1 MEPGEGRLKVE
12 IVGRLAAWFADPAN
26 WIGIDGVPSRV
37 GEHVI
42 LSILSVAIAA
52 AIALPAGLAIG
63 HTRRG
68 ERLATALAGLGRAVP
83 SYALLILF
91 VPAFGLG
98 FASAL
103 PALILLGIP
112 PILVNAA
119 AGIRD
124 VDPEAVE
131 AGRGMG
137 MSEPRVLGDVELPVA
152 LPAII
157 AGLRTSAVQ
166 VVATATLAALVAG
179 GGLGRY
185 IVDGF
190 ALREDDRILA
200 GAVLVAL
207 LALATERWF
216 TWAQRRFERRSGR
229 AAADTWGPPTPMGW
243 WPG

>member
-1 MEPGEGRLKVE
+1 VDILAG
-12 IVGRLAAWFADPAN
+12 LAAWLLDPAHWTGTN
-26 WIGIDGVPSRV
+26 GVPARV
-37 GEHVI
+37 GEHVFF
-42 LSILSVAIAA
+42 SVVAIGAAA

-68 ERLATALAGLGRAVP
+68 EIVATAVAGLGRAVP

-91 VPAFGLG
+91 VPLFGLG

-112 PILVNAA
+112 PMLVNAV
-119 AGIRD
+119 AGIRE
-124 VDPEAVE
+124 VDPEIVE

-137 MSEPRVLGDVELPVA
+137 MTEVAVLRDVELPAA
-152 LPAII
+152 LPAIV
-157 AGLRTSAVQ
+157 AGVRTAAVA

-190 ALREDDRILA
+190 ALRQDDRILA
-200 GAVLVAL
+200 GAVLVAI
-207 LALATERWF
+207 LALLTERGLS
-216 TWAQRRFERRSGR
+216 AVERVFERRGGR
-229 AAADTWGPPTPMGW
+229 PTEDVFGPMAPPA
-243 WPG
+243 PFIS